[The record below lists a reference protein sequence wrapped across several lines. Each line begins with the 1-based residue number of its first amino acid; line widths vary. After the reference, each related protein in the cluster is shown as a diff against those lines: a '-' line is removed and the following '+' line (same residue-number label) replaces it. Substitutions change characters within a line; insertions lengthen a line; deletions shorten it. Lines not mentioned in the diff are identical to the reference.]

1 MFPEIGFNIKA
12 NTIDEGWQ
20 TIVRLVNS
28 NGVISQTVPATKFL
42 LCLSIIVEDVQSGL
56 IPTVPPFAPVWTS
69 KEALDRY
76 AMQLIDGSNH
86 GFEYTYGERL
96 RSWMGNYDQLQY
108 IINTIISNRY
118 SRRAVANLRE
128 PRDMGKVD
136 TPCMI
141 DIQALFDGRLNLFA
155 HFRSHDVK
163 AWPTN
168 AYGLAKLLGYICNK
182 TLLYPGC
189 LCIMSSNIHQYE
201 EDWPWCAAV

>member
-1 MFPEIGFNIKA
+1 MSSEIGFKINCT
-12 NTIDEGWQ
+12 TIAEAWPS
-20 TIVRLVNS
+20 LVKLINS
-28 NGVISQTVPATKFL
+28 EGVISPTVPATRFL
-42 LCLSIIVEDVQSGL
+42 LCLSIIVKDTQNGL
-56 IPTVPPFAPVWTS
+56 IPAIPPFAPIWTS
-69 KEALDRY
+69 QAALDKY
-76 AMQLIDGSNH
+76 VQQLIDGNNH

-96 RSWMGNYDQLQY
+96 RSWMGNHDQLQY
-108 IINTIISNRY
+108 IINTIKSDRY

-128 PRDMGKVD
+128 PKDMGRVD

-168 AYGLAKLLGYICNK
+168 AYGLAKLLGYVCNK

-189 LCIMSSNIHQYE
+189 LCIMSSNIHIYE
-201 EDWPWCAAV
+201 EDMSWAAAM